1 MFARSSIARVS
12 TRAVARRQMSSE
24 AKVHSKEGWA
34 ELLKTRPPKDHG
46 DEHVSLKRGMVEEE
60 SCCLADEKRRNKS
73 VGKLRI
79 EK

>member
-12 TRAVARRQMSSE
+12 TRAVGRRQMSSE

-46 DEHVSLKRGMVEEE
+46 DEHVSLKWGVVEE
-60 SCCLADEKRRNKS
+60 SCCLAHEKRRNKS